1 MHAAII
7 RPLQL
12 HDTWRRV
19 KTLELMIRSI
29 MTSITM
35 IYNIIHGID
44 NSTLG
49 FPTSN
54 DSHPK
59 LTLTGVFLV
68 MESDP
73 WMEYYV
79 ASLASVENPAKSSG
93 LDPCLLMTCS
103 GEMGSHY

>member
-1 MHAAII
+1 MA
-7 RPLQL
+7 
-12 HDTWRRV
+12 
-19 KTLELMIRSI
+19 S
-29 MTSITM
+29 
-35 IYNIIHGID
+35 IIHGI
-44 NSTLG
+44 TLLLD
-49 FPTSN
+49 FLLVMTP
-54 DSHPK
+54 HPK

-73 WMEYYV
+73 WMESFASNYYV